1 MPTNRGS
8 DRRIWMHDFHRLERV
23 ARSAYVSGL
32 PVAGSLLSQLK
43 QAVRHESDRP
53 PSELVTLN
61 SWVTFRLGHEDKT
74 TECRLLVSP
83 DDDFSHEANLSVLS
97 PLGAA
102 LIGAEVGQSISY
114 LDLEGVSRQATVQA
128 VGVPNRDYRI
138 EIEVGLCTL
147 IILAAWSGL
156 ALRFAS

>member
-1 MPTNRGS
+1 
-8 DRRIWMHDFHRLERV
+8 MHDFYRMERV
-23 ARSAYVSGL
+23 ARSAYLSRL
-32 PVAGSLLSQLK
+32 PVAGSLLSKLK
-43 QAVRHESDRP
+43 EAVRLESERP

-61 SWVTFRLGHEDKT
+61 SWVTFNLSHENNT

-83 DDDFSHEANLSVLS
+83 DDVFSHETNLSVLS

-102 LIGAEVGQSISY
+102 LIGAEVGHSISY
-114 LDLEGVSRQATVQA
+114 ADLEGVSRQATVQA

-138 EIEVGLCTL
+138 EVEVGLCTI